1 MKKKFG
7 IMKTGLVAM
16 PLFLQDNLLSVLDSQ
31 PGKSCLDSDMKLN
44 LEVRHDLTAIQARNC
59 WISKKHKRRNTSLAK
74 NSLYFLC
81 TLQTIPIIC
90 LSSCRREE

>member
-1 MKKKFG
+1 
-7 IMKTGLVAM
+7 MKTGLVAM

-59 WISKKHKRRNTSLAK
+59 WISKK
-74 NSLYFLC
+74 
-81 TLQTIPIIC
+81 
-90 LSSCRREE
+90 